1 MHDIGTT
8 AVTVFMGF
16 FAMMNPIANT
26 AVFVGMTGDQSPFQR
41 KKTAIKA
48 LTTAFIIIAAFCL
61 LGKGI
66 FELFGITLPAL
77 RLSGGILVFLVGYHM
92 LQGSSSKLH
101 TQASSSD
108 SETAN
113 PENDSDKD
121 IAISPLA
128 LPILAGPGTIATAMN
143 YSASGEMLHIVVT
156 IIAFA
161 MLCLITLVCF
171 LFGPKLIDKVGENGI
186 SITTRL
192 MGLILTVIGMQMLIQ
207 GVHDAYLLFE
217 HHAVIG

>member
-1 MHDIGTT
+1 MMHNITT
-8 AVTVFMGF
+8 MAITVFMGF

-26 AVFVGMTGDQSPFQR
+26 AVFIGMTANQTQQQR
-41 KKTAIKA
+41 RKTTIKA
-48 LTTAFIIIAAFCL
+48 LLTAFLIITAFCL

-77 RLSGGILVFLVGYHM
+77 RLAGGILVFMVGYHM
-92 LQGSSSKLH
+92 LQGSASKLH
-101 TQASSSD
+101 SHSADTSD
-108 SETAN
+108 
-113 PENDSDKD
+113 DDDKD

-143 YSASGEMLHIVVT
+143 YSASGQILHIVIT

-161 MLCLITLVCF
+161 LLCLITFICF
-171 LFGPKLIDKVGENGI
+171 LYGAKLIEKIGQEGV

-192 MGLILTVIGMQMLIQ
+192 MGLILTIIGAQMFIQ
-207 GVHDAYLLFE
+207 GVHDAYVLFQTSS
-217 HHAVIG
+217 IGS